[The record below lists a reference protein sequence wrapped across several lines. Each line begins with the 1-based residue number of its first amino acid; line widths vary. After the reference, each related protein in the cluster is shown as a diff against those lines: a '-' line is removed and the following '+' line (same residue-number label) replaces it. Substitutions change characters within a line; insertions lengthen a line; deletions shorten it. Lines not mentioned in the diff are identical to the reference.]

1 MRYDAVTVMLRRVA
15 MPALLT
21 ALFLSVH
28 FSHTHA
34 QATWPDSTKWVTV
47 LANNGVVSDDGSD
60 SGTGQGPLEVT
71 SSAGIPASAQLYFQS
86 SSPAT
91 LFLRMQVTTNPLSSN
106 GNWNQGCWLVQ
117 FANFPTTTE
126 LGVVYLYVTGST
138 ASVIVADYVRN
149 VSKTVY
155 SFSKNDG
162 DLNLDK
168 ARTQATWLGTAWV
181 EFQVPM
187 AQLNS
192 AVSTEPNLGIYS
204 NTPIRPFFGTSN
216 SGGGVAR
223 ITSDAMLGAAPTT
236 LASYSTV
243 NPATL
248 GSIEL
253 GLLPVELTSFH
264 VTMKAGTAHLQ
275 WQTATETNNLGFEIQ
290 RAVND
295 GAWEARDFVPGAGSS
310 AAPRQYAWA
319 EDVTDITGRIR
330 YRLRQIDR
338 DGTEALHGAAELHTA
353 QRAYGIH
360 SVYPQPARDQ
370 LSLSYTRASGGT
382 LSIMLYDLTGRMRQH
397 VLRETG
403 AVEIGTMTMRL
414 TTLPA
419 GTYFLHMDDH
429 GVQYTRRIIISK

>member
-1 MRYDAVTVMLRRVA
+1 MRSDAVTVMLRRVA
-15 MPALLT
+15 IPALLT
-21 ALFLSVH
+21 ALFLPVH
-28 FSHTHA
+28 FSHTRA

-106 GNWNQGCWLVQ
+106 GNWSQGCWLVQ

-236 LASYSTV
+236 LASYSTI
-243 NPATL
+243 NAATL

-253 GLLPVELTSFH
+253 GLLPVELASFH
-264 VTMKAGTAHLQ
+264 ATLKAGNAHLQ
-275 WQTATETNNLGFEIQ
+275 WQTTTETNNLGFEIQ

-295 GAWEARDFVPGAGSS
+295 GAWEARDFVSGAGSS
-310 AAPRQYAWA
+310 AAPRQYLWV
-319 EDVTDITGRIR
+319 EDVAGITGRIR
-330 YRLRQIDR
+330 YRLLQIDR
-338 DGTEALHGAAELHTA
+338 DGTEALHTVVELHAPTKGF
-353 QRAYGIH
+353 GIQ
-360 SVYPQPARDQ
+360 SVFPQPARDYLTVSYSRESGGP
-370 LSLSYTRASGGT
+370 LSLTLHDYSG
-382 LSIMLYDLTGRMRQH
+382 R
-397 VLRETG
+397 VLQRVIDAAG
-403 AVEIGTMTMRL
+403 AADHGSSVMQLQG
-414 TTLPA
+414 LPS
-419 GTYFLHMDDH
+419 GTYFLHMEENH
-429 GVQYTRRIIISK
+429 LVQTRRVVIAR